1 MAADDRELA
10 VVCGLISLPFHY
22 VFWTSIFELVR
33 DRPSMSLTASLVVA
47 AMGCAAISLSYLAF
61 ALITSRISS
70 STMRLPNPILYV
82 ASVLL
87 VANAIFQFESRH
99 VLWGV
104 ESLAVSLGAF
114 LLARRRGEK

>member
-1 MAADDRELA
+1 
-10 VVCGLISLPFHY
+10 
-22 VFWTSIFELVR
+22 
-33 DRPSMSLTASLVVA
+33 
-47 AMGCAAISLSYLAF
+47 
-61 ALITSRISS
+61 
-70 STMRLPNPILYV
+70 
-82 ASVLL
+82 VLL